1 MRPLPLLCWPF
12 MVLVF
17 LASHPAA
24 TKFLNFFLYKPPVLP
39 YPFTSLSLPSC
50 FPPSLS
56 PSLSPSLHSF
66 LPSPVPP
73 SYRRLPPPRSCSFL
87 GSEKEVLSH
96 SPADPSAGAGFYPSL
111 PGCSPFLSH
120 SLLITVH
127 LCNFSFLLE
136 SHLRCYQVQGIS
148 LANPSVTSLA
158 LQL

>member
-96 SPADPSAGAGFYPSL
+96 SPADPSAGPGFYPS
-111 PGCSPFLSH
+111 PPDARPSCHTPFS
-120 SLLITVH
+120 SQSI
-127 LCNFSFLLE
+127 
-136 SHLRCYQVQGIS
+136 
-148 LANPSVTSLA
+148 SVTSPSSSSLTFA
-158 LQL
+158 ANRCRASLSPTPL